1 MTRKHLAT
9 SKTSTRAIPKRQERS
24 RRTDISIL
32 LVLREKE
39 VRYCLREGEPAVCHQ
54 CVEVYQT
61 VRRGQPHESTK
72 ARVRRA
78 TTSSRYAVSSI
89 PKPHA
94 VVVVVVVVVVLVVA
108 VVVVAVV
115 VVVVVVVAAVVVVVV
130 VTVIAVVLVLALV
143 LLVVLVLVLA
153 LVLVAA
159 AASSAGAVLV
169 LIGRQLCRRNRHLCR
184 TKLQRFPLLR
194 MLSITE

>member
-39 VRYCLREGEPAVCHQ
+39 VRYCLREGQPAVCHQ

-78 TTSSRYAVSSI
+78 TTSSRYTVSSI

-94 VVVVVVVVVVLVVA
+94 VVVVVVVVVLVVA

-115 VVVVVVVAAVVVVVV
+115 VVVVVVVAAVVVVV

>member
-39 VRYCLREGEPAVCHQ
+39 VRYCLREGQPAVCHQ

-78 TTSSRYAVSSI
+78 TTSSRYTVSSI

-94 VVVVVVVVVVLVVA
+94 VVVVVVLVVA

-115 VVVVVVVAAVVVVVV
+115 VVVVVVVAAVVVV